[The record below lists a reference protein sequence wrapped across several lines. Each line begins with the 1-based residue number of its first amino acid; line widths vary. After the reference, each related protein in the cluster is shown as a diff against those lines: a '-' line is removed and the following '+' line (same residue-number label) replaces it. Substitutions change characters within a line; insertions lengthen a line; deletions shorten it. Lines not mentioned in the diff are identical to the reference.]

1 MIKVCQIGLGRTGQ
15 YIAKGISKQKNM
27 ELVAAVCSPS
37 SQKAGKALKDIITGI
52 NSDLIVASSQDL
64 EEVILRTKPDVVVD
78 FSNPKAAMKAA
89 KLLAKLKINMVI
101 GTTGF
106 TEAEINELSNLAY
119 KYHNGIVYAPNIT
132 LGVNTL
138 MLLSN
143 IAANILNNYDFQ
155 IIETHH
161 KHKKDAPS
169 GTANK
174 IVLEMERGL
183 KSSGVYSK
191 DIPITAIRAGGVV
204 GKHEVKI
211 IGEYDK
217 IEISHESFSREIF
230 AQGTVQAVNYIY
242 RKAGYFE
249 MKEVLD
255 LKRVPYDCINF
266 ESGEVC
272 L

>member
-15 YIAKGISKQKNM
+15 YIAKGILKQKNM

-37 SQKAGKALKDIITGI
+37 SEKAGKTLGDIIADVE
-52 NSDLIVASSQDL
+52 SDIIVSSSEDL

-78 FSNPKAAMKAA
+78 FSNAKAAMKTA

-106 TEAEINELSNLAY
+106 TEAEIKELSNLAY

-132 LGVNTL
+132 LGVNIL

-161 KHKKDAPS
+161 KHKQDAPS
-169 GTANK
+169 GTASK
-174 IVLEMERGL
+174 IALEMERGL
-183 KSSGVYSK
+183 KSSGVYKK

-204 GKHEVKI
+204 GRHEVQI
-211 IGEYDK
+211 IGECDK
-217 IEISHESFSREIF
+217 IEIIHESFSRRIF
-230 AQGTVQAVNYIY
+230 AEGAIQAANFIY
-242 RKAGYFE
+242 KKIGYFE

-255 LKRVPYDCINF
+255 LKRVLYDCMNLQS
-266 ESGEVC
+266 EEVC